1 LRFSL
6 YFFLRITTSAKGD
19 SVTLHHIL
27 QNSRLYQEKPL
38 ASLEFPIGYAMTLEA
53 LLLSYP
59 KYVAVRQLP
68 PPDAEDD
75 EADGEAEV
83 DPAAAEAD
91 LIELVETL
99 FEEGLI
105 EITNDPS
112 IIPEE
117 LRKGDEDSD
126 EGEEEDDEEEEGEDG
141 EEMEDGEEEEGED
154 EEEQE

>member
-1 LRFSL
+1 M
-6 YFFLRITTSAKGD
+6 
-19 SVTLHHIL
+19 TLHHIL

-75 EADGEAEV
+75 EADGEV

-126 EGEEEDDEEEEGEDG
+126 DGEGEEEDDEEEEEEEGEDG
-141 EEMEDGEEEEGED
+141 EEMMEDGEEEEGED